1 MCPIRRRGAALPSQR
16 EDQVTIGFSFGVQR
30 NSGLE
35 RVKYCF
41 ESGPPEPDGMSTT
54 CMLMAR
60 HKSGHVWTR
69 YDKIRIKLL

>member
-1 MCPIRRRGAALPSQR
+1 MTKRQSEMTI
-16 EDQVTIGFSFGVQR
+16 IGFSFGVQQ

-54 CMLMAR
+54 CVLPHR
-60 HKSGHVWTR
+60 HKSEHTWTR
-69 YDKIRIKLL
+69 NDEIRIKLL